1 MDRLRDLNSFK
12 ERENA
17 ESDAQIKATDYDLYK
32 L

>member
-17 ESDAQIKATDYDLYK
+17 ECDAKIKATEYDLYK